1 MLPILKGLADEKA
14 KIVKKFNYLVK
25 GYKMNKLAFF
35 VKSFTD
41 FRLRSSDFGLP
52 ANAFHEC
59 KGNIKT

>member
-1 MLPILKGLADEKA
+1 MLLILKGLADEKA
-14 KIVKKFNYLVK
+14 KIVKKFNYLDK
-25 GYKMNKLAFF
+25 RYELKKLAIF

-41 FRLRSSDFGLP
+41 FRLPYSDFGLP